1 MASTHN
7 QQVLAGHK
15 AKFERMVSGGKEFN
29 KLLREMG
36 AEPYRFVEDPKDA
49 RRWWIYITL
58 PEHVRE
64 TFDLHLEVLCLSAAY
79 ERVEPRTLDIIAD
92 RLRKGE
98 ARLDPDFAILL
109 TPDEGAEN
117 LVRRRRGQ
125 LPILTVDANALI
137 EHGAPIS
144 LRERIAQVMVTH
156 DHYDL
161 TKPITEPAAFYGRRA
176 EVRQLDFAL
185 DRGQSVGIFGLRKA
199 GKTSLLNYVEKHRA
213 EQGKPVIRL
222 DVSGLSAEQFQL
234 GLLVECHKLVR
245 AASGSAPRLTSLTRD
260 GRPHPVASIS
270 THWLN
275 DLDILLD
282 GLPGRLELFIDEID
296 QAWPGGRSN
305 LDEEEARA
313 LQRCLTQLR
322 GVIQRREAEGKDSIG
337 IVCAGVDPAIFERP
351 LLDGRDNLLYKF
363 VRLSFLSP
371 MKKDEMQ
378 EMVRSL
384 GRRMG
389 LRYRDPATI
398 DFLFRE
404 FGGHPL
410 LTRKACSA
418 AAGTRPDD
426 VIPWHVPLEAL
437 QETLHR
443 RGPNTPRTEVA
454 DVLKSFADWFGD
466 EAAMLPLLWS
476 EDLDEQRDAREWAE
490 SEPDMA
496 AHLMLYGITDE
507 NWAPRI
513 HAMREHVL
521 K

>member
-15 AKFERMVSGGKEFN
+15 AKFERRVLGGREFN
-29 KLLREMG
+29 KLLHEMG
-36 AEPYRFVEDPKDA
+36 AEPYRFVEDQKDG

-58 PEHVRE
+58 PENVRD
-64 TFDLHLEVLCLSAAY
+64 TFDLHLEVLCLSASY
-79 ERVEPRTLDIIAD
+79 ERVEPRTLDTIAE

-109 TPDEGAEN
+109 TPDAGAEK

-125 LPILTVDANALI
+125 LPILTIDSNELL
-137 EHGAPIS
+137 GDGRLIS
-144 LRERIAQVMVTH
+144 LRERIAQIMVTH

-176 EVRQLDFAL
+176 EVRELDFAL

-213 EQGKPVIRL
+213 EKGKPVVRL
-222 DVSGLSAEQFQL
+222 DISGLTAEQFQL
-234 GLLVECHKLVR
+234 SLLVECHKLVR
-245 AASGSAPRLTSLTRD
+245 NRKGIAPRLTSLTRD
-260 GRPHPVASIS
+260 GRPHPVANLA
-270 THWLN
+270 THWIN

-282 GLPGRLELFIDEID
+282 ALDDRLEMFVDEID
-296 QAWPGGRSN
+296 QAWPGRSN
-305 LDEEEARA
+305 LEVDEARA
-313 LQRCLTQLR
+313 LLRCLTQLR
-322 GVIQRREAEGKDSIG
+322 GIIQRREAEDKDGIG

-351 LLDGRDNLLYKF
+351 LVDGRDNLLYKF

-384 GRRMG
+384 GKRMG

-418 AAGTRPDD
+418 AARRRPDD
-426 VIPWHVPLEAL
+426 VIPWHVPVADLEGAL
-437 QETLHR
+437 HL
-443 RGPNTPRTEVA
+443 RGPNTPRSEVA
-454 DVLKSFADWFGD
+454 DVLKSFTDWFGD

-476 EDLDEQRDAREWAE
+476 EDPAEQRDARDWAE
-490 SEPDMA
+490 SEPEMA
-496 AHLMLYGITDE
+496 AHLVSYGITDE
-507 NWAPRI
+507 KWAPRI
-513 HAMREHVL
+513 HAMRDLVL